1 MPDVERPPSW
11 VPVDQ
16 GVGQVPMPITTAVDS
31 SNVAPPQD
39 ANRLATEI
47 IRQNQPVIN
56 RFVSVQRQQIE
67 VGGLDIHSSI
77 LPLRDMTVYYSYVQG
92 MEKMHYHLAPQA
104 EAASELP
111 ATQEVPETP
120 GPPTPEEP
128 PEVSRPVA
136 PEARVPAPEGPP
148 VVPEEELPPEERPP
162 EEEKPPKEELP
173 EEEKKEEKKEP
184 EFLEIDIPCYL
195 PVEFGDGAGDP

>member
-16 GVGQVPMPITTAVDS
+16 GLGQVPMPITTSVDS

-67 VGGLDIHSSI
+67 IGGLDIHSSI

-92 MEKMHYHLAPQA
+92 MEKMHYQLAPQA
-104 EAASELP
+104 EAAPEIPQP
-111 ATQEVPETP
+111 AAPEEEP
-120 GPPTPEEP
+120 KPPTPQEP
-128 PEVSRPVA
+128 PEVSRPVE
-136 PEARVPAPEGPP
+136 PEARVPAPEGPLGA
-148 VVPEEELPPEERPP
+148 PEVELPPEEMPP
-162 EEEKPPKEELP
+162 EPPEPPKEELP
-173 EEEKKEEKKEP
+173 KEEEEKKKEAP
-184 EFLEIDIPCYL
+184 EFLEIDMPCWL

>member
-1 MPDVERPPSW
+1 MPDVERPPAW

-16 GVGQVPMPITTAVDS
+16 GVGQVPMPITTDVDG

-39 ANRLATEI
+39 PQKLASEI

-56 RFVSVQRQQIE
+56 RFVKVQRQEIE

-77 LPLRDMTVYYSYVQG
+77 LPLKDMTVYYSYVQG

-104 EAASELP
+104 EAPPELP
-111 ATQEVPETP
+111 TP
-120 GPPTPEEP
+120 SVEEEAPKPPPPGEP
-128 PEVSRPVA
+128 PEVSRPVE
-136 PEARVPAPEGPP
+136 PEAKVPTPEGPP
-148 VVPEEELPPEERPP
+148 AEPEVELPPEEKPPEPEKPPEEELPK
-162 EEEKPPKEELP
+162 EEEK
-173 EEEKKEEKKEP
+173 EKKEAP
-184 EFLEIDIPCYL
+184 EFLEIDMPCFL